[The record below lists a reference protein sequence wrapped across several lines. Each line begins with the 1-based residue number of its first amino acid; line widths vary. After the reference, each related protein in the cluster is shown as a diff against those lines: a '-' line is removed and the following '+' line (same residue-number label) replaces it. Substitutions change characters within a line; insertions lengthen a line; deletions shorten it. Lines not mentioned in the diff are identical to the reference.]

1 MATLRS
7 WRLQNLVS
15 TGEVEVWSSQSSGTH
30 ICTAPS
36 VINSLH
42 QRLYCVPLMDL
53 YWHIVITRVHGL
65 PLGNA
70 ALGALFA

>member
-1 MATLRS
+1 MQRFHICP
-7 WRLQNLVS
+7 QP
-15 TGEVEVWSSQSSGTH
+15 H

-65 PLGNA
+65 RAVQHVLWV
-70 ALGALFA
+70 